1 MRALATKLL
10 LATALIYGAA
20 APAWADSDDSGSA
33 YEGEDYEISFPAYR
47 AAIVSRRVV

>member
-20 APAWADSDDSGSA
+20 APAWADSDVYRTRFLGHKFVSSGGP
-33 YEGEDYEISFPAYR
+33 E
-47 AAIVSRRVV
+47 